1 MPTVTVPGRFRQTLV
16 LLAKIAVSAA
26 LLVWLFSKVDGAR
39 LWTYASKASPLWLT
53 VALGLYLLQLLV
65 SAWRWELLL
74 AAQQVMVEWRTLV
87 VSYLVATFF
96 NNFLPSNIGG
106 DVVRIRDS
114 AAHTGSKTL
123 ATTVI
128 LFDRGIGLMG
138 LALVAAIGASAAARS
153 GASPVPGL
161 HWLLWAGLALA
172 AAVAAPAVLLPE
184 GVGRL
189 LQPLRVFHA
198 EWVGD
203 RILRLTAALGRFRQR
218 PASLAGCFAGAIVVQ
233 AMLVGFYA
241 AIVHSM
247 HIPLAAW
254 HLAVIV
260 PISFIV
266 QMLPISL
273 NGFGVRE
280 WTFAVFFTR
289 FAVPSPRESAVV
301 VSLMGAGL
309 MMLFSLS
316 GAVAYVL
323 RGTRNSDA
331 VDDPGAEAA
340 V

>member
-1 MPTVTVPGRFRQTLV
+1 MMPTETAPGRLRQTLV
-16 LLAKIAVSAA
+16 LLAKIGVSAA
-26 LLVWLFSKVDGAR
+26 LLFWLFSKVDAAQ
-39 LWTYASKASPLWLT
+39 LWAYASKASPLWLAI
-53 VALGLYLLQLLV
+53 ALALYLLQMLV

-74 AAQQVMVEWRTLV
+74 TAQQVVVGWRALV

-106 DVVRIRDS
+106 DVIRIRDS
-114 AAHTGSKTL
+114 AIHTGSKTL

-138 LALVAAIGASAAARS
+138 LALVAAIGASIAARA

-172 AAVAAPAVLLPE
+172 GAIATPAVLLPN
-184 GVGRL
+184 GVARL

-203 RILRLTAALGRFRQR
+203 RILRFTGALDRFRRR
-218 PASLAGCFAGAIVVQ
+218 PSALAACFGGAIVVQ
-233 AMLVGFYA
+233 ATLVAFYA

-247 HIPLAAW
+247 HIPVAAW

-260 PISFIV
+260 PVSFIV

-280 WTFAVFFTR
+280 WTFAVFFAR

-301 VSLMGAGL
+301 VSLMGAAL

-323 RGTRNSDA
+323 RGTRNGDA
-331 VDDPGAEAA
+331 ADQA
-340 V
+340 VVVRS